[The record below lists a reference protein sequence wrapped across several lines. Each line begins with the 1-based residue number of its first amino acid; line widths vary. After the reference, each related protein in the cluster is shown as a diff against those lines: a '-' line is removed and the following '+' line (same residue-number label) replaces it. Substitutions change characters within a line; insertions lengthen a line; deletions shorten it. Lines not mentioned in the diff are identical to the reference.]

1 MLLRLLACTHLAA
14 VVLHQGSRHVDVVAR
29 SRILPGLL
37 EDGAT
42 GLDPLGPPGKLHVLD
57 VDQRGV
63 DVLDG
68 QQFVVDVVDLV
79 VFHATLL
86 VKRKNDQKKK
96 YINAI
101 ESLAATFFFL
111 YGK

>member
-1 MLLRLLACTHLAA
+1 MLLWFLTRTHLAA
-14 VVLHQGSRHVDVVAR
+14 VVLHQSSRHVDVVAR
-29 SRILPGLL
+29 SRILSGLL

-63 DVLDG
+63 NVVDG

-79 VFHATLL
+79 VFHATLS
-86 VKRKNDQKKK
+86 VKRKNNQK
-96 YINAI
+96 NA
-101 ESLAATFFFL
+101 LLPLKA
-111 YGK
+111 